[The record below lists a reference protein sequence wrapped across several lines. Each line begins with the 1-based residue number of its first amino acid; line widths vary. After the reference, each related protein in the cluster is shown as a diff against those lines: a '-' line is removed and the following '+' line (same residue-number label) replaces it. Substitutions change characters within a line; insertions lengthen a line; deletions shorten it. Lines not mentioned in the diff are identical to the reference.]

1 MRQPIAEVGNS
12 GNTDEPHLHLQIQNR
27 PELDASQF
35 DPGLTSSAVLLRN
48 TTVNNQFHAQTPL
61 RRGDHFTST
70 VSG

>member
-35 DPGLTSSAVLLRN
+35 DPGLTTSAVLLRN